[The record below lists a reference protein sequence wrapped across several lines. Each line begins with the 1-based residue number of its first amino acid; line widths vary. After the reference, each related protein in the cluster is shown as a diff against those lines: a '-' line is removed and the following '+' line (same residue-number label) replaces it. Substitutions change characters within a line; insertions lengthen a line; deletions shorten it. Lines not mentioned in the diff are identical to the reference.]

1 MKTLVAGFFAAVTAV
16 AFPAVATAA
25 PDGWNIKTFID
36 CTNQLARPFL
46 VGDLN
51 PQQLD
56 QAYAKCCDVSGG
68 AWAPR
73 PGQPGNQCVSRP
85 A

>member
-1 MKTLVAGFFAAVTAV
+1 MKTLVAGFFAAAAAI
-16 AFPAVATAA
+16 AFPGISTAQS
-25 PDGWNIKTFID
+25 DGWNIQTYID

-56 QAYAKCCDVSGG
+56 LAYSKCCDVSGG
-68 AWAPR
+68 AWQPR